1 LASTKQEVFIL
12 GPTATGKTELAMD
25 CLRNFPLEIISVDSA
40 QIYRHFDIGSAKL
53 SRDDQIEYPHRLID
67 IIDPNQTYSAAQFI
81 NDYKKHK
88 NEIYA
93 NGNSP
98 LLVGGTMM
106 YFNAIFNPMNDLPA
120 STPESRAYVNNL
132 LLEEGLQTLYE
143 KLSNVDPVYVKK
155 INASDTQRI
164 LRALEVFHLSGHPI
178 TFFHKNHTQPKEN
191 KGILKLAL
199 LPNDRVRLHE
209 RIALRVDRMLDDNFI
224 EEVKN
229 ILKLY
234 PDLDNT
240 YPSIRCVGYK
250 QIFLYLKNEIT
261 KTDLK
266 DKIIFATR
274 QLAKRQITWL
284 RQMQQLE
291 VIDPFDKNIKNIIK
305 NKVARFLD
313 YK

>member
-1 LASTKQEVFIL
+1 
-12 GPTATGKTELAMD
+12 M
-25 CLRNFPLEIISVDSA
+25 
-40 QIYRHFDIGSAKL
+40 
-53 SRDDQIEYPHRLID
+53 
-67 IIDPNQTYSAAQFI
+67 
-81 NDYKKHK
+81 
-88 NEIYA
+88 
-93 NGNSP
+93 
-98 LLVGGTMM
+98 
-106 YFNAIFNPMNDLPA
+106 
-120 STPESRAYVNNL
+120 
-132 LLEEGLQTLYE
+132 
-143 KLSNVDPVYVKK
+143 
-155 INASDTQRI
+155 
-164 LRALEVFHLSGHPI
+164 
-178 TFFHKNHTQPKEN
+178 
-191 KGILKLAL
+191 KLAL

-234 PDLDNT
+234 PDLDNS

-313 YK
+313 HK